1 MAKKYERFIVKEA
14 GGTILKDSGV
24 QMILV
29 DRETGVN
36 YLMVKSGYGAVQ
48 NNGTASYDAETVKA
62 MLAKHGLKAR

>member
-14 GGTILKDSGV
+14 GGSILKDCGV

-36 YLMVKSGYGAVQ
+36 YLMVKSGYGTGITPLLGADGKPIITPV
-48 NNGTASYDAETVKA
+48 NEIE
-62 MLAKHGLKAR
+62 L

>member
-14 GGTILKDSGV
+14 GGSILKDSGV

-36 YLMVKSGYGAVQ
+36 YLMVKSGYGTGITPLL
-48 NNGTASYDAETVKA
+48 GTDGKPIITPVNEIEV
-62 MLAKHGLKAR
+62 

>member
-14 GGTILKDSGV
+14 GGSILKDSGV

-36 YLMVKSGYGAVQ
+36 YLMVKSGYGTGITPLL
-48 NNGTASYDAETVKA
+48 GTDGKPIITPVNEIE
-62 MLAKHGLKAR
+62 L

>member
-14 GGTILKDSGV
+14 GGTILKDIGV

-36 YLMVKSGYGAVQ
+36 YLMVKSGYGA
-48 NNGTASYDAETVKA
+48 
-62 MLAKHGLKAR
+62 GLTPLLGADGKVIVTPVDNADIEK

>member
-24 QMILV
+24 HMILV

-36 YLMVKSGYGAVQ
+36 YLMVKSGYGTGITPLLGADGKVIVTPV
-48 NNGTASYDAETVKA
+48 NEID
-62 MLAKHGLKAR
+62 M